1 MMMLLYSLKI
11 YAFPWRR
18 IGQNV
23 VQIAEEKFLEEKSFG
38 AEGYKSAGWVVD
50 LPTDA
55 PQLRTPLS
63 RNSDEIWAPL
73 KMGEY

>member
-23 VQIAEEKFLEEKSFG
+23 VQIAEEKFRRENLSEQK
-38 AEGYKSAGWVVD
+38 D
-50 LPTDA
+50 INLPDGLLTY
-55 PQLRTPLS
+55 PLTLL
-63 RNSDEIWAPL
+63 NYAL
-73 KMGEY
+73 L